1 MAQKHRFKKEREF
14 KQRLEE
20 TEQNE
25 EADIRSFTF
34 HHHDL
39 EKRNDRNNRSIRSNR
54 SNREDREDNRNG
66 KGRFNQKDR
75 DFRKD
80 RKDRNDRSPRKGRD
94 FDKKGRRFD
103 DDDED

>member
-14 KQRLEE
+14 KLRLEE

-39 EKRNDRNNRSIRSNR
+39 ERNDRPIRKK
-54 SNREDREDNRNG
+54 REDRDDRRDGKKG
-66 KGRFNQKDR
+66 KGGRFDR
-75 DFRKD
+75 GD
-80 RKDRNDRSPRKGRD
+80 RKFNKAERNFTKKRK
-94 FDKKGRRFD
+94 F